1 MPSAFSPIILNLSL
15 ILASVFILFFKSS
28 FYIISFA
35 LPFAGILQLLFLF
48 YWLSKERRIPKI
60 VLPSK
65 QTKFYGMW
73 QKFFPA
79 AMGAGVLQINLLVD
93 TILASLVGSSAVS
106 YLYYS
111 DRIAQLPLG
120 IIGVAL
126 GTALLPSLS
135 KLETEKKIH
144 L

>member
-1 MPSAFSPIILNLSL
+1 MA
-15 ILASVFILFFKSS
+15 
-28 FYIISFA
+28 
-35 LPFAGILQLLFLF
+35 
-48 YWLSKERRIPKI
+48 KI
-60 VLPSK
+60 
-65 QTKFYGMW
+65 
-73 QKFFPA
+73 FPA

-93 TILASLVGSSAVS
+93 TILASLAGSSAVS

-135 KLETEKKIH
+135 KLETEKKDTLVKHH
-144 L
+144 LEKVLY